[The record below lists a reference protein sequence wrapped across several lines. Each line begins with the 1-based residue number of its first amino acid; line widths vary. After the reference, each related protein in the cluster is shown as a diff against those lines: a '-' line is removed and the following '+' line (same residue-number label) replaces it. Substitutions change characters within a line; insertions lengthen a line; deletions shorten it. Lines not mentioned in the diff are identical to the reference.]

1 MERYFRTEEGD
12 LVNVIEH
19 CLEQIKAQSNLKIY
33 ISTDSQNYG
42 GKSVFVTAIVFR
54 YGLRGAHYIYLKQ
67 RLPRIRDVFT
77 RLWKEGEM
85 TIDCATMITNE
96 IPVKIE
102 ALEFDYNNKKITQS
116 TSLVSSLTG
125 WASALGYQARVKPD
139 EMIAAKA
146 ADHLCRN

>member
-1 MERYFRTEEGD
+1 MEKYFKTEEGG

-19 CLEQIKAQSNLKIY
+19 CQEQIKQDNLKIY

-42 GKSVFVTAIVFR
+42 GKSVFVTAVVFR

-67 RLPRIRDVFT
+67 RIPRIRDIFT
-77 RLWKEGEM
+77 RLWKEGEL
-85 TIDCATMITNE
+85 TVECAEMITQE
-96 IPVKIE
+96 IPLKIE
-102 ALEFDYNNKKITQS
+102 ALEFDYNNKKITKS
-116 TSLVSSLTG
+116 TNLVPALVG
-125 WASALGYQARVKPD
+125 WASSLGYNTRVKPD